1 MVKAKPL
8 ETLNMEDSRGKC
20 PRKRTRRS
28 GVNYDE
34 SSDQDI
40 CHDFENDVL
49 DTSRESVEVDDEISI
64 NPSLMS
70 EKVTRTPK
78 DSHLKTEKWKYK
90 TRKKR
95 KKSEENCDKYSRS
108 VDDVNAMIEKRVV
121 NVVEEPSSVDNSV
134 DIDLQAIR
142 TKYIKMNKAARQS
155 ENGKRLYKILYGS
168 QKLDSAGNSE
178 NQSNSSSEEHRR
190 KKPTWKDQTA
200 ECDVCGKEMLRS
212 RLKKHVMVA
221 HKSKRLYPCDEC
233 SFNAENLDALKKHL
247 RKRHKLSIETVKKM
261 IKFIKMNRKH
271 RRSVLEDEPE
281 MLPVKNR
288 RLQCIGAIKDELHQT
303 SESELDKR
311 NRGVAKCYK
320 ETSFDLEDEEDWNVE
335 GMESNSDVDIDSGDD
350 EKSEDKINNE
360 NHPDAEEEKTDSVDV
375 EKEESGRESQAS
387 QDSQTTGPPK
397 AATAEEILAGNDLLA
412 NMKTLEEDEKCKE
425 GDRFYSQQ
433 QKDSLKQFFGVCQY
447 PTPEQR
453 EILAE
458 KLGIEKKRVYYWFDN
473 TRRVIHKQAMRKEVD
488 AGITIDGQTKRN
500 RKRPSSPGLLAPKM
514 KHLIKSD
521 LIIEYDNS
529 LIVKSI
535 KTLKEL
541 KEEGLPICI
550 GVDLNPTRQ
559 RCLLCTSTS
568 SLRGNLNKHVRM
580 HGFEPK
586 FCSAPRS
593 MSNIAPEK
601 KGCRKMFTV
610 DTFDLHTCTDEIP
623 HCFGDEVKP
632 EKKPKSNKTG
642 WESSGSDDSSDEGN
656 GRICE
661 KVEELK
667 AEGKPVALGFEMS
680 DSCSKCLLCDVST
693 SVRGN
698 LYKHINSHGYNVKF
712 CSNPR
717 ENSELDAA
725 NKGCRKIWL
734 EETFEAHTCTYEDPE
749 QIGHYPLDK
758 MAGQK
763 KKKRKKGGFRG
774 YEKNFGVPD
783 GSPAKFYSDR
793 YTRLFRQLGI
803 RGNHSMAMDTTFQR
817 NGKMELVYLT
827 GRQMTAVKDYVG
839 GSETYFLVS
848 GFIWP

>member
-1 MVKAKPL
+1 MLKAKPL

-64 NPSLMS
+64 NPGLIS
-70 EKVTRTPK
+70 EKVTRSPK

-95 KKSEENCDKYSRS
+95 KKSENCDNKYSTT
-108 VDDVNAMIEKRVV
+108 VEDVNTMNEKRVV

-134 DIDLQAIR
+134 DLDLQALR
-142 TKYIKMNKAARQS
+142 TKYIKMNKVARQS
-155 ENGKRLYKILYGS
+155 EKGKKLYKILYGS
-168 QKLDSAGNSE
+168 HKLDSAGNSE
-178 NQSNSSSEEHRR
+178 NHSNSSSEDNRR
-190 KKPTWKDQTA
+190 KKTTWKDQTV

-271 RRSVLEDEPE
+271 RMSVLEDEPE
-281 MLPVKNR
+281 ILPVKNR
-288 RLQCIGAIKDELHQT
+288 RLQGIGALKDELHQT
-303 SESELDKR
+303 DSELDKR
-311 NRGVAKCYK
+311 TRGVAKCYK
-320 ETSFDLEDEEDWNVE
+320 ETSFDLDDEEQWNIE
-335 GMESNSDVDIDSGDD
+335 LKGSDSDDDI
-350 EKSEDKINNE
+350 ENVSEDDKKSAIEKGNSSD
-360 NHPDAEEEKTDSVDV
+360 PDLKSLDSEEP
-375 EKEESGRESQAS
+375 KEAVSGRESQAS
-387 QDSQTTGPPK
+387 QDAQTPSVSRE
-397 AATAEEILAGNDLLA
+397 ATAEEIAAGNDLLKT
-412 NMKTLEEDEKCKE
+412 MKTLGDDEKANE
-425 GDRFYSQQ
+425 GDRFYSHQ
-433 QKDSLKQFFGVCQY
+433 QKDSLKQFFGICQY

-453 EILAE
+453 ESLAE
-458 KLGIEKKRVYYWFDN
+458 KLGIKKQKVYYWFDN
-473 TRRVIHKQAMRKEVD
+473 TRRVLQKQAMRKEAEAMD
-488 AGITIDGQTKRN
+488 TIEGQTKRS
-500 RKRPSSPGLLAPKM
+500 RKRPASPGLLAPKM
-514 KHLIKSD
+514 RHLIKSD

-529 LIVKSI
+529 QIVKSL
-535 KTLKEL
+535 KTIDEL
-541 KEEGLPICI
+541 IDEGLPVCI

-559 RCLLCTSTS
+559 RCLLCTYTS
-568 SLRGNLNKHVRM
+568 SLRGNLNKHVRW
-580 HGFEPK
+580 HGYEPK
-586 FCSAPRS
+586 FCSVPRE
-593 MSNIAPEK
+593 MSEISPDK
-601 KGCRKMFTV
+601 KGCRKMFTL
-610 DTFDLHTCTDEIP
+610 DSFDLHTCTAEIP
-623 HCFGDEVKP
+623 PCFGDEVKIGS
-632 EKKPKSNKTG
+632 KPKSNRTG
-642 WESSGSDDSSDEGN
+642 WESSDSDESSDDGN
-656 GRICE
+656 GRTCE
-661 KVEELK
+661 RVEELK
-667 AEGKPVALGFEMS
+667 GEGKPVALGFEVS

-712 CSNPR
+712 CSYPR
-717 ENSELDAA
+717 ENSELNAG

-734 EETFEAHTCTYEDPE
+734 EESFEAHICTYEDPE
-749 QIGHYPLDK
+749 QIGHYPLEK
-758 MAGQK
+758 MAGLK
-763 KKKRKKGGFRG
+763 KKKRRKGGFRG

-803 RGNHSMAMDTTFQR
+803 RGNHSMAMDTTFRR

-839 GSETYFLVS
+839 GSEMYFLVS
-848 GFIWP
+848 ELKWF